1 MNRQK
6 ILLILFFAGL
16 VFSACEENSWVVPEK
31 PSEVAML
38 FAPLRSTNAVNDTN
52 NLAAEYNIVNL
63 HVFLT
68 NPGSPTVTNKFINQA
83 FTSANDTTI
92 LNSQWV
98 TLPLDPSTLTNKDIY
113 VIANCDDVASLDA
126 VQTVS
131 DIQALKTPQATAAAG
146 LTTARGLPMYGQFLN
161 ANLIT
166 STTANPLTVMLT
178 RTCAKMRVTLT
189 FTGASYVGSNNTF
202 AIENAAAYTY
212 YVKNDTFKIATSN
225 LVNYPQMTFT
235 QNTAQQF
242 QAITYV
248 YESLQL
254 PRLHLYTTLNGTRTE
269 FIASA
274 NFPLPVRNYLY
285 DIQIQILPQLAA
297 AGAPVARSN
306 NGNTAWTA
314 VVTVRTE
321 DPAIFSNICHP

>member
-1 MNRQK
+1 MRRLFP
-6 ILLILFFAGL
+6 ILLLIGFFAA
-16 VFSACEENSWVVPEK
+16 ACDENTVEIPEK
-31 PSEVAML
+31 QSGVSML
-38 FAPLRSTNAVNDTN
+38 LTPLRSANALNDPD
-52 NLAAEYNIVNL
+52 NLVDEYAIVNL
-63 HVFLT
+63 HVFLA
-68 NPGSPTVTNKFINQA
+68 NPGTATITNKFINQA

-113 VIANCDDVASLDA
+113 VIANCDDVASLNA

-189 FTGASYVGSNNTF
+189 FTGASYIGSNNTF

-254 PRLHLYTTLNGTRTE
+254 PRLHLYTTLNGTPTE

-306 NGNTAWTA
+306 NANTAWTA
-314 VVTVRTE
+314 IVTVGTE